1 MKTVSVSMS
10 VRASLVG
17 LANCALYLRYIG
29 TAPRSK
35 SDLVGQVVEIMAA
48 LAQKHVPGARCVE
61 TAEQAYHV
69 LQEMGLDTMSSERIK
84 RQTLAALQQQ
94 ALGEDFGVS
103 SLARAATKKMLAAP
117 APVAEPE
124 PEPAETQVIEAQE
137 RTRQEIKAMKAALQ
151 MSGRL
156 VPHDSGDNGA

>member
-84 RQTLAALQQQ
+84 RQTLAALQLQ

-117 APVAEPE
+117 VAE

>member
-17 LANCALYLRYIG
+17 LANCALYLQYIG

-61 TAEQAYHV
+61 TAEQAYRV

-84 RQTLAALQQQ
+84 RQTVAALQQQ

-103 SLARAATKKMLAAP
+103 SLARAATKKMLATP
-117 APVAEPE
+117 APVPV

-137 RTRQEIKAMKAALQ
+137 RTKQEIEAMKAALQ

-156 VPHDSGDNGA
+156 VLHDSGGNGS

>member
-61 TAEQAYHV
+61 TAEQAYRV

-84 RQTLAALQQQ
+84 RQTVAALQQQ

-103 SLARAATKKMLAAP
+103 SLARAATKKMLATPGP
-117 APVAEPE
+117 A

-137 RTRQEIKAMKAALQ
+137 RTRQEIEAMKTALQ

-156 VPHDSGDNGA
+156 VLHDSGGNGS

>member
-61 TAEQAYHV
+61 TAEQAYRV

-84 RQTLAALQQQ
+84 RQTVAALQQQ

-117 APVAEPE
+117 GPA

-137 RTRQEIKAMKAALQ
+137 RTRQEIEAMKTALQ

-156 VPHDSGDNGA
+156 VLHDSGGNGS

>member
-48 LAQKHVPGARCVE
+48 LARKHVPGARCVE
-61 TAEQAYHV
+61 TAEQAYRV

-84 RQTLAALQQQ
+84 RQTVAALQQQ

-103 SLARAATKKMLAAP
+103 SLARAATKKMLATPAP
-117 APVAEPE
+117 APA
-124 PEPAETQVIEAQE
+124 PAETQVIEAQE
-137 RTRQEIKAMKAALQ
+137 RTRQEIEAMKTALQ

-156 VPHDSGDNGA
+156 VLHDSGGGNGS

>member
-48 LAQKHVPGARCVE
+48 LAQKHVPGACCVE
-61 TAEQAYHV
+61 TAEQAYRV

-84 RQTLAALQQQ
+84 RQTVAALQQQ

-103 SLARAATKKMLAAP
+103 SLARAATKKMLAAAAAP
-117 APVAEPE
+117 A

-137 RTRQEIKAMKAALQ
+137 RTKREIEAMKAALQ

-156 VPHDSGDNGA
+156 VPHNSGGNGS